1 MPSDSEFARAG
12 WARIVY
18 THLANHIIDAT
29 QPLVTEGASLLVA
42 GSALALVEPR
52 PSGALRTVSEIGLLF
67 PTEPLPPQAL
77 AVQASYLLSD
87 VQELVGE
94 WLHAAWPLN
103 AAGVALHPDTQ
114 LDGKQITMR
123 FAGRGINVDTV
134 PIPLAPFVL
143 PEEFD
148 ARSIRIIG

>member
-18 THLANHIIDAT
+18 TQLANHIIDTT
-29 QPLVTEGASLLVA
+29 QPLVPEGASLLVA
-42 GSALALVEPR
+42 GSVLALVEPR
-52 PSGALRTVSEIGLLF
+52 PVGGLRSVAEIGLLF

-103 AAGVALHPDTQ
+103 DAGVALHPDSQ
-114 LDGKQITMR
+114 LDGEQVTMR
-123 FAGRGINVDTV
+123 FTGQGINADTA
-134 PIPLAPFVL
+134 PIPLAPFFL
-143 PEEFD
+143 PREFD
-148 ARSIRIIG
+148 ARSIRIIS